1 MFRRSMKLIA
11 TVAVVASLALL
22 SVAGAAFAQSPT
34 EDAYGGGQG
43 QEQVGGLQQ
52 SGGGGGDN
60 GAAGAVATDTGGSL
74 PFTGLEVGVMLLAG
88 VALIGG
94 GFLVRRMSSAGGTAA

>member
-22 SVAGAAFAQSPT
+22 SVAGGAFAQSPT
-34 EDAYGGGQG
+34 EDAYGGG

-88 VALIGG
+88 VALVGG
-94 GFLVRRMSSAGGTAA
+94 GFLVRRMSSAGGNTA